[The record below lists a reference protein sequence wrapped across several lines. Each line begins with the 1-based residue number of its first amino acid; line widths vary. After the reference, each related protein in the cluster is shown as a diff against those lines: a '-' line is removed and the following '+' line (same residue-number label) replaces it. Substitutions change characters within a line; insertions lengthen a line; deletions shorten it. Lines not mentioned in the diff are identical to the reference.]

1 MNRFL
6 WKGIM
11 RDRSRS
17 LLPIIVVTIGIFFM
31 IALDGFVGGM
41 LTALIDKTAA
51 FQTGHL
57 KVMTRAYYENEEQKP
72 VNLAILE
79 VGTLLDKLT
88 DLFPQVE
95 WTSRIYF
102 GGLLDVPDVHGE
114 TRAQGPVVG
123 SAYDL
128 LTPHSLEAQRL
139 GLQQALT
146 AGRLIQNQGEVII
159 SYDFAE
165 RFGVAPGD
173 SLTFLGSTMYDA
185 MSAANYAV
193 AGVVR
198 FGMAALDRGA
208 IILDLTDARLL
219 LDMENAS
226 GEIFGF
232 LPDNLYQREQAE
244 DIKQAFNALY
254 HDDPDEYAPFM
265 IQLFDQASMSS
276 TIIYANN
283 VVTLMI
289 ALLVVALSIVLWNTG
304 VLGGIRRYNEFGIRL
319 AMGELKG
326 HIYRSLLIE
335 SLFIGVIGSSLGTLL
350 GLALS
355 LYLSKHGINYADMMN
370 NMSLLIDP
378 VVRSQFHPRMLY
390 IGYIPGVISMLIGS
404 ALAGM
409 AIYKRK
415 TALLFKELG

>member
-1 MNRFL
+1 
-6 WKGIM
+6 
-11 RDRSRS
+11 
-17 LLPIIVVTIGIFFM
+17 
-31 IALDGFVGGM
+31 
-41 LTALIDKTAA
+41 
-51 FQTGHL
+51 
-57 KVMTRAYYENEEQKP
+57 
-72 VNLAILE
+72 
-79 VGTLLDKLT
+79 LDKLT